1 MKITEFQNKLNQ
13 TLDHFKNEL
22 SQIRTS
28 SANNSLVENIMV
40 NAYEGSPSMR
50 VLELAT
56 INVVDANLL
65 TVTPFDKSIL
75 EKIAKAIAKSSSGLN
90 PVVDGEII
98 KVPVPQLTTEQRQNY
113 VKVAKEKLEEAR
125 IAVRNIRQDA
135 IKSAEERN
143 ENGIISDDE
152 MNREKKEIE
161 DYVKK
166 INVDL
171 DAVLSSKE
179 KELTTL

>member
-1 MKITEFQNKLNQ
+1 MKINEFHNKLNQ

-22 SQIRTS
+22 AQVRTS
-28 SANNSLVENIMV
+28 SADNSLVESIMV
-40 NAYEGSPSMR
+40 NAYEGSPAMR
-50 VLELAT
+50 ILELAT

-75 EKIAKAIAKSSSGLN
+75 EKIAKAITNSSSGLN
-90 PVVDGEII
+90 AVIDGETI
-98 KVPVPQLTTEQRQNY
+98 KVPVPQLTAEQRQNY
-113 VKVAKEKLEEAR
+113 VKVAKDKLEASR
-125 IAVRNIRQDA
+125 ISVRNVRQDA
-135 IKSAEERN
+135 IKSAEER
-143 ENGIISDDE
+143 EDNGVISEDE

-161 DYVKK
+161 DAVKK

-171 DAVLSSKE
+171 DAVFSKKE